1 MLSLGSRGG
10 PCAVHG
16 KDTLEKGGPAPTRS
30 PGGGSLL
37 CAVGFRQRKEEKS
50 PGDFTTGMMQ
60 GATAEP
66 SAGQRTPP
74 QNLLPPRQE
83 PESRSLAYKLR
94 SENISEMDGV
104 GPRSAQPG
112 AHTSLRRGQERA
124 GAGWVSGGTGGREE
138 EGAAWTWA
146 DIALDPRSS
155 CPPPPAA
162 SLLGVGWRHPGLG
175 GSGVPSPPHH

>member
-1 MLSLGSRGG
+1 MRPLSRQPVRG
-10 PCAVHG
+10 
-16 KDTLEKGGPAPTRS
+16 
-30 PGGGSLL
+30 
-37 CAVGFRQRKEEKS
+37 
-50 PGDFTTGMMQ
+50 
-60 GATAEP
+60 
-66 SAGQRTPP
+66 PP
-74 QNLLPPRQE
+74 PRNLLPPRQE

-146 DIALDPRSS
+146 DIALDP
-155 CPPPPAA
+155 P
-162 SLLGVGWRHPGLG
+162 LLLP
-175 GSGVPSPPHH
+175 PSPRSLPTWRGMETPRTGGVWGPLATAPLKYTFS